1 LVGTNDNEPACCS
14 VSPNTNSIRIITH
27 GTLERD
33 TRNAEDLEV
42 VSGWKWSKNNTTGL
56 KGIKLNF

>member
-1 LVGTNDNEPACCS
+1 M
-14 VSPNTNSIRIITH
+14 H